1 MKCRECGGGM
11 ERLEGPYHFTESGL
25 EDAYLEGECV
35 RAFRC
40 PACGEESVS
49 IQGVAQVMDVLA
61 EAVANKEDRL
71 LGEEVRFLRKRIPM
85 KAVEFAG
92 LLGMDPS
99 ALSRV
104 ENGRDAVSSHVDR
117 LARVIYRR
125 PEETRALL
133 SKLTGHS
140 REGSHWTLKGAIQ
153 DGLESGVSNWTLDD
167 IWAEVKNRRVVD
179 G

>member
-1 MKCRECGGGM
+1 MKCRECGGEM

-25 EDAYLEGECV
+25 ENAYLKGECV

-40 PACGEESVS
+40 PGCGEESVS
-49 IQGVAQVMDVLA
+49 IRGMGGAMGVLA

-71 LGEEVRFLRKRIPM
+71 LGAEVRFLRKRIPM

-117 LARVIYRR
+117 LARLICRR
-125 PEETRALL
+125 PEEARALL

-140 REGSHWTLKGAIQ
+140 DEGSCWALKGAIRE
-153 DGLESGVSNWTLDD
+153 GLESGVSDWTLDG
-167 IWAEVKNRRVVD
+167 IWAEVKNRRVAD